1 MGRVKGY
8 VCIAFFGLGLIVFP
22 VSMAREFLLR
32 RPVLQVDSQGW
43 TFNPVLGQ
51 RSQQASWQDI
61 GRVTIYLQ
69 RLQRTKMF
77 YLVVEARR
85 PEDTPESTVHKI
97 TTRFYPSLSL
107 ALIAAPL
114 NTVFVRTTPAKTA
127 RLLQRIQTIF
137 ADELRSYRIA
147 VDDTIHD
154 M

>member
-1 MGRVKGY
+1 
-8 VCIAFFGLGLIVFP
+8 
-22 VSMAREFLLR
+22 MAREFLLR

-43 TFNPVLGQ
+43 TFNPALGQ
-51 RSQQASWQDI
+51 CPQQATWQDI
-61 GRVTIYLQ
+61 GRVAIYLQ
-69 RLQRTKMF
+69 CLQRTKVF

-97 TTRFYPSLSL
+97 TTRFYPSLSS
-107 ALIAAPL
+107 ALITAPL

-127 RLLQRIQTIF
+127 RLLQRIQTMF
-137 ADELRSYRIA
+137 ADELRGYQIV